1 VVKGIVFNIQRYS
14 LHDGPGIRTIVFLKG
29 CPLDCQW
36 CSNPE
41 SKSAK
46 KQIVL
51 KPDGC
56 LSCGKCYEVCPS
68 GARADSNFTGC
79 TFCGECAKICPME
92 ALEIIGRE
100 MTVDE
105 VLEEVEKDRSFF
117 HSSGGGVTL
126 SGGEPLVQHKFAY
139 ELIRALK
146 KMHLHTAIETTGYA
160 PFENAEKVLGS
171 VDLIL
176 YDLKHMDDEKHKKYT
191 GVSNALILE
200 NARRIAKTKKDDMIF
215 RMPLIGGVNADREN
229 LERLADF
236 AEELGVLEVHLLP
249 YHKYGEGKY
258 KKLGVE
264 YIFEGY
270 TPDDAEIEE
279 DIRLLEA
286 RGIRAKKGG

>member
-1 VVKGIVFNIQRYS
+1 MTKGIVFNIQRYS

-46 KQIVL
+46 KQIVS
-51 KPDGC
+51 KPDVC
-56 LSCGKCYEVCPS
+56 LGCGKCYEVCPT
-68 GARADSNFTGC
+68 GARSDADFSGC
-79 TFCGECAKICPME
+79 SFCGKCVQICPVE

-126 SGGEPLVQHKFAY
+126 SGGEPLVQHEFAY
-139 ELIRALK
+139 ELIRAFK

-160 PFENAEKVLGS
+160 PFENAKKVLEN

-176 YDLKHMDDEKHKKYT
+176 YDLKHMDDAQHKKYV

-229 LERLADF
+229 LKRLAGF
-236 AEELGVLEVHLLP
+236 AGELGVREVHLLP

-264 YIFEGY
+264 YTFEGY

-279 DIRLLEA
+279 DIRLLQSY
-286 RGIRAKKGG
+286 GIQAKKGG